1 MSTAAQP
8 SLQLVRPAFWDDAC
22 KHLMKKDRVMKR
34 LIPQF
39 KDASLQTRG
48 NAFVTLARSIVAA
61 NFCQGRPNSVGSLC
75 PADAANDAQTG
86 TEA

>member
-8 SLQLVRPAFWDDAC
+8 SVQLVRPAFWDDAC

-48 NAFVTLARSIVAA
+48 NAFVTLARSIVG
-61 NFCQGRPNSVGSLC
+61 QQISVK
-75 PADAANDAQTG
+75 AAQTVWDRFALLTPQMTPNG
-86 TEA
+86 Y